1 MDKEEEVR
9 TSLQLYSHRIT
20 RKSSLRYDLHCH
32 SFFEIYYVVCG
43 ELQYLVEGNHYIP
56 RQNSVLLIPAGA
68 FHGVRIDSDA
78 PYER

>member
-1 MDKEEEVR
+1 MRGIVMDKEEEVR

-43 ELQYLVEGNHYIP
+43 DCNIWWKETITFPG
-56 RQNSVLLIPAGA
+56 RTACC
-68 FHGVRIDSDA
+68 
-78 PYER
+78 